1 MAASS
6 LEQLRAE
13 ARQRAASFK
22 PRDAANVLSGMSR
35 RRRFVRFMKFILPGL
50 ALAILTAVFVW
61 PQISKRQNLLSI
73 SMTAVES
80 ENAALVMNN
89 PRYRGSD
96 ADGQPY
102 VVTADRAIQD
112 PQDDKQVTLDRVQAD
127 FSMNDGQWWSLTS
140 DTGVYNGT
148 TQLLHLFGNIAV
160 FGDKGYEMHGHS
172 AEVDLKTKVISSDD
186 KVWGQTTMG
195 TINANGLRVYDKGRV
210 VVFINGVKTK
220 IFPQNGQ
227 RG

>member
-13 ARQRAASFK
+13 ARQRAAGFQ
-22 PRDAANVLSGMSR
+22 PRDAAKALSGLSR
-35 RRRFVRFMKFILPGL
+35 RRRFVRFMKFILPTL
-50 ALAILTAVFVW
+50 ALAVLTTVFVW
-61 PQISKRQNLLSI
+61 PQLSKRQNLLSI

-96 ADGQPY
+96 AQGQPY

-112 PQDDKQVTLDRVQAD
+112 PQDDKQVTMDRVQAD
-127 FSMNDGQWWSLTS
+127 FSMNDGQWWSLTA

-148 TQLLHLFGNIAV
+148 LEILNLFGNISI
-160 FGDKGYEMHGHS
+160 FGNQGNEMHGHT
-172 AEVDLKTKVISSDD
+172 AELNLKTKVISSDD
-186 KVWGQTTMG
+186 KVWGQTDTG
-195 TINANGLRVYDKGRV
+195 TINANGMRIYDGGRV
-210 VVFINGVKTK
+210 ILFINGVKTV
-220 IFPQNGQ
+220 IFPQQKQ

>member
-6 LEQLRAE
+6 LDQLRAE
-13 ARQRAASFK
+13 ARQRAAGFQ
-22 PRDAANVLSGMSR
+22 PRDSAKVLSGLSR
-35 RRRFVRFMKFILPGL
+35 RRRFVRFMKFILPAL
-50 ALAILTAVFVW
+50 ALAILTTVFVW
-61 PQISKRQNLLSI
+61 PQVSKRGIPIGIMS
-73 SMTAVES
+73 VES

-140 DTGVYNGT
+140 DTGVYNGNS
-148 TQLLHLFGNIAV
+148 QLLHLFGNIAV

-172 AEVDLKTKVISSDD
+172 AEVDMKTKIISSDD

-220 IFPQNGQ
+220 IFPQDKQ